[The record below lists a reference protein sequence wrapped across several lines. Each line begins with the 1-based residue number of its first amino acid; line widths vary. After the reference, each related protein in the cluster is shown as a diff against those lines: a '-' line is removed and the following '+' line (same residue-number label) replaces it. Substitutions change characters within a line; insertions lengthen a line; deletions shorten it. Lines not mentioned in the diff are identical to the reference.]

1 MDIKQS
7 LNNSEKYIID
17 MRRHFH
23 AHPEPSFKEFET
35 TKKIAEELE
44 KIGIEYEIPQE
55 EPKTWVIGHITKK
68 WYRCIC
74 SICN

>member
-35 TKKIAEELE
+35 TKKIVEELE
-44 KIGIEYEIPQE
+44 KMGIEYEYL
-55 EPKTWVIGHITKK
+55 KK
-68 WYRCIC
+68 
-74 SICN
+74 S